1 MTGFDAISRSK
12 NSVLLSSNDS
22 PLGVSLRKN
31 GVVPSFGGS
40 KPPDVNNKHLHHPPV
55 QGTSEQNGPR
65 KEDSSPIPP
74 AEQDSTESPP
84 KKSLWKRSVEGFKSF
99 GHKFTS
105 FSLFHKS
112 VKNGLKEGKDDF
124 KKAMNSESKGDVAK
138 RIGAELLGVVVMILF
153 LPFPGPSPAAFVSP
167 TFRAFLKGFIKK
179 IEHPHPPTPPDTPS
193 KTDETSKNQ
202 SESSKGEPAS
212 TNSGTPPEITEKKDS
227 AA

>member
-1 MTGFDAISRSK
+1 MTDLEVISLCSMR
-12 NSVLLSSNDS
+12 VLLNSNAS
-22 PLGVSLRKN
+22 LPGGTLRKN
-31 GVVPSFGGS
+31 GVGPIFGGGQ
-40 KPPDVNNKHLHHPPV
+40 PPEDNNKDVSSHPLH
-55 QGTSEQNGPR
+55 GTSNQNEPG
-65 KEDSSPIPP
+65 KSLSSPIPQ
-74 AEQDSTESPP
+74 EQQSTEASP

-179 IEHPHPPTPPDTPS
+179 IEHPQPSPPTDTQL
-193 KTDETSKNQ
+193 KADEPSKNQ
-202 SESSKGEPAS
+202 RESSNGESAQ
-212 TNSGTPPEITEKKDS
+212 TKSGTPPEKTEKKDS